1 MGEMISE
8 LGGKA
13 NEKAML
19 EICNNR
25 LFGIEISKDLF
36 TLACAN
42 MLIHKDG
49 KTNLIQADSRDKE
62 ICEWIKNKK
71 ITKVLMNPPYENKYG
86 VYTIVENVLDNVCD
100 GAMCTFL
107 LPDNKLEVGKSK
119 AEKWLK
125 KHSLLKIIKLPDEIF
140 NGKAGVST
148 SIFLFKA
155 HEPQNDKEIFA
166 CHIKEDGLETVKNK
180 GRQDTKEKWKNELE
194 PYWLDVIYKTSG
206 DESCQWLKPSEHLSY
221 QMPKEPFNITQKDFK
236 KVVLDYMLFEEGID
250 KKDFEKVLLE
260 SLLYDSNISLDD
272 AAIFIALNK
281 ENNEE

>member
-1 MGEMISE
+1 MC
-8 LGGKA
+8 
-13 NEKAML
+13 AMVQM
-19 EICNNR
+19 
-25 LFGIEISKDLF
+25 
-36 TLACAN
+36 CA
-42 MLIHKDG
+42 
-49 KTNLIQADSRDKE
+49 
-62 ICEWIKNKK
+62 
-71 ITKVLMNPPYENKYG
+71 
-86 VYTIVENVLDNVCD
+86 
-100 GAMCTFL
+100 FL

-272 AAIFIALNK
+272 TAISIALNK

>member
-1 MGEMISE
+1 M
-8 LGGKA
+8 
-13 NEKAML
+13 
-19 EICNNR
+19 R
-25 LFGIEISKDLF
+25 V
-36 TLACAN
+36 
-42 MLIHKDG
+42 
-49 KTNLIQADSRDKE
+49 DK
-62 ICEWIKNKK
+62 KQK

-100 GAMCTFL
+100 GAMCAFL

-272 AAIFIALNK
+272 TAISIALNK